1 MSAELKLR
9 VPKWK
14 TDEIIAAFIFITYF
28 CDEPCRAVFNRLVG
42 GRMFDTL
49 YTVVFFALV
58 VILAATY
65 RRNQMMV
72 PIVVYLT
79 ITVLFLV
86 TILIHPEYKSW
97 YFERTYGIQ
106 IQFFRAAGGIWAFLA
121 VYLIPDKERLYKLLR
136 FSCWLLFFYLCL
148 RFMAA
153 RARGY
158 WVVYDANYNR
168 IKLSYDLG
176 FGYSM
181 LFTVVFFAAEAYLHR
196 KKFYYIPFVIGS
208 VIILLSGSRGAIVW
222 AVAVFVFMMP
232 YRWGSM
238 SRKERWRSLLL
249 MIILVPLL
257 CLFYVYFEQVSHAL
271 VTFLARHG
279 IASRSLNALLSG
291 EFSEANGRDKIYK
304 ITIERIK
311 EGGWLGN
318 GVFGERTAVGQK
330 FRWGY
335 AHNIV
340 LEVYAAFGY
349 LGGTIV
355 MLALIV
361 SIISTAIRSKTL
373 VEQVIF
379 ITFFGTSMKLLLS
392 DSFWFNSSFWA
403 LLAIMVMW
411 RKDNRSVS
419 IVMK

>member
-1 MSAELKLR
+1 MSAEVKLR
-9 VPKWK
+9 IPRWQA
-14 TDEIIAAFIFITYF
+14 DELIAAFIFISYF
-28 CDEPCRAVFNRLVG
+28 CSDIFKSVITRLFGRGVFDPLFNILFISLIILFLATKKRDRL
-42 GRMFDTL
+42 
-49 YTVVFFALV
+49 
-58 VILAATY
+58 LA
-65 RRNQMMV
+65 
-72 PIVVYLT
+72 PLICYLI
-79 ITVLFLV
+79 ITVLFV
-86 TILIHPEYKSW
+86 ATILIHPDYKDW
-97 YFERTYGIQ
+97 YFERSYGIQ
-106 IQFFRAAGGIWAFLA
+106 IQFFRATGGIWAFLA
-121 VYLIPDKERLYKLLR
+121 VYLIADKEKLHQLLR
-136 FSCWLLFFYLCL
+136 ICCLLLFVFLCF
-148 RFMAA
+148 RFMTA

-196 KKFYYIPFVIGS
+196 KKLYYIPFAIGS
-208 VIILLSGSRGAIVW
+208 VIILVSGSRGAIIW
-222 AVAVFVFMMP
+222 AVAVFIFMMP

-238 SRKERWRSLLL
+238 SRKERRRSLLL
-249 MIILVPLL
+249 VILLVPLL
-257 CLFYVYFEQVSHAL
+257 WLFYLNYEELSQGL
-271 VTFLARHG
+271 VRFLARHG
-279 IASRSLNALLSG
+279 ISSRSLNALLSG
-291 EFSEANGRDKIYK
+291 EFSEANGRDTIYK

-361 SIISTAIRSKTL
+361 SIISTAIRSKTPI
-373 VEQVIF
+373 EQVIF